1 MRENFMSGLGR
12 GHRKRAAASGFAP
25 GPYSTMKSLLRR
37 FKKWRDKQRAKAISV
52 YLNNPGVTGWEGS
65 LYDRSGGG

>member
-1 MRENFMSGLGR
+1 
-12 GHRKRAAASGFAP
+12 
-25 GPYSTMKSLLRR
+25 MKSLLRI
-37 FKKWRDKQRAKAISV
+37 FKKWRDKQRTKAISV